1 MAHSISLALKQSRRG
16 IPNEAFWAKHSGWVS
31 RMGLSGWSIPNRGIP
46 EGYTEWIILNFS
58 ISNYSMI
65 QYGKFR

>member
-1 MAHSISLALKQSRRG
+1 MAHSISLVLRQSRRG
-16 IPNEAFWAKHSGWVS
+16 IPNEAFWVKHSGWVL
-31 RMGLSGWSIPNRGIP
+31 RMGLSGWSIP

-65 QYGKFR
+65 QYGTFR